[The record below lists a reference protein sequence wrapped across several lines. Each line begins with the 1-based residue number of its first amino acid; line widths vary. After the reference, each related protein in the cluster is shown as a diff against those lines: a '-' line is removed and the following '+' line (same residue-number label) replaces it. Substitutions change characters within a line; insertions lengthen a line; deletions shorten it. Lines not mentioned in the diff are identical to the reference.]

1 MSTISDGVATVTV
14 DAVDGYEGAS
24 ETRTLAHDTLTGVAF
39 TLRPAS
45 PEAGTLTCVVESDA
59 IATQLYDMARAGD
72 LLTLAT
78 DRAGIGMQ
86 FAVTGGDVGRALDDT
101 RMVWL
106 VTIPFQ
112 EVPS

>member
-1 MSTISDGVATVTV
+1 MSTISDGVVTVTV

-24 ETRTLAHDTLTGVAF
+24 ETRTLAHSTLAGVAF
-39 TLRPAS
+39 TVRPAA
-45 PEAGTLTCVVESDA
+45 PESGTLTCVVESDA
-59 IATQLYDMARAGD
+59 VAAQLYDMACAGE

-78 DRAGIGMQ
+78 DRPGIGMQ
-86 FAVTGGDVGRALDDT
+86 FAVTGGKVGRALDDT